1 MVKTTLLVRQIKRTV
16 FLIVDGHPVQHAVKV
31 KNWIHAHTDQI
42 RLFYLPG
49 YSPELNPD
57 EMLNQ
62 DVKSNA
68 VGRRC
73 AKNQGELIV
82 NTRSYL
88 RSRQKQPTI
97 VKHYFQEEHVRLQEC
112 KLLIALRYYGE
123 FTRQQK
129 TDRLS

>member
-1 MVKTTLLVRQIKRTV
+1 MVQRVHSRKGKKLDPRIYRS
-16 FLIVDGHPVQHAVKV
+16 
-31 KNWIHAHTDQI
+31 N

-68 VGRRC
+68 VGRGR
-73 AKNQGELIV
+73 AKNQGDLIV

-88 RSRQKQPTI
+88 KNR
-97 VKHYFQEEHVRLQEC
+97 
-112 KLLIALRYYGE
+112 
-123 FTRQQK
+123 
-129 TDRLS
+129 